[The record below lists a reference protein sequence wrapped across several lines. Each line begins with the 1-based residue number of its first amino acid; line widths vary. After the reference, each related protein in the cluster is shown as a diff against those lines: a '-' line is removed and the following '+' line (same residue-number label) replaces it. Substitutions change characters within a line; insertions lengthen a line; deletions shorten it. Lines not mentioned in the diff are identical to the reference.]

1 MSFSIPPTIY
11 QTVWF
16 RLACLGAIVMLSW
29 LVFRYRADRVKGL
42 MRQRLDARHAERER
56 IARDLHDTLLQGMQ
70 ALLFRLQI
78 WASDP
83 GIARERREEIAAVV
97 VQARAIIV
105 EGRDRLIT
113 LRRTGPECQDL
124 LESLT
129 EVASTEST
137 GKAARFEIRTSGKRR
152 PLQAEA
158 CRQLVDIARE
168 AIRNAHQHARA
179 SLVAMSVDYRN
190 NSLCLRIV
198 DDGCGIDPDV
208 LKAAERRGHFGLVG
222 MRERAAQLGARF
234 SVARNGANGTR
245 VTVVAPAGVVF
256 EDRWRWSWQRRRS
269 RRSPEPFAE
278 QHGIQRDLARPAGK
292 HDEHEGE
299 PLDVV
304 GPRLGVHEDL
314 DHRRHA

>member
-11 QTVWF
+11 QTVGF
-16 RLACLGAIVMLSW
+16 RLASLGAVVMLIW
-29 LVFRYRADRVKGL
+29 LVLRYRVGRLKNL
-42 MRQRLDARHAERER
+42 MRQRMHARHAERER

-97 VQARAIIV
+97 VQARAIVV
-105 EGRDRLIT
+105 EGRDRLLA
-113 LRRTGPECQDL
+113 LRGAGPECQDL

-137 GKAARFEIRTSGKRR
+137 GKLARFEISTSGKRR
-152 PLQAEA
+152 PLLAEA

-190 NSLCLRIV
+190 TSLRLRIV
-198 DDGCGIDPDV
+198 DDGCGIDPAEV
-208 LKAAERRGHFGLVG
+208 KAAERRGHFGLVG

-234 SVARNGANGTR
+234 RVERFGANGTR

-256 EDRWRWSWQRRRS
+256 EDRWRWPWQRRRS
-269 RRSPEPFAE
+269 
-278 QHGIQRDLARPAGK
+278 PA
-292 HDEHEGE
+292 
-299 PLDVV
+299 
-304 GPRLGVHEDL
+304 
-314 DHRRHA
+314 